1 VHVFAAAA
9 LLGLLI
15 MPIGLAQGGSA
26 TTSAS
31 SKKQTKQIKA
41 LKKRVAAL
49 EAKSTATPSGPA
61 GGELAGTYPNPAVG
75 TVSGLNLAPATDPAG
90 GIDFGGGWSLYR
102 QGNDFLRLDNEML
115 FAETAG
121 SNTGV
126 FIDGDGLVT
135 VSPTGGAPVGGYFR
149 INGEQPNSPI
159 ILDSQVVLRLEDTGG
174 GGSQL
179 VADFDTGEDVIA
191 TSP

>member
-1 VHVFAAAA
+1 
-9 LLGLLI
+9 
-15 MPIGLAQGGSA
+15 MPIGLAQGGNTA

-31 SKKQTKQIKA
+31 AKKQIKA

-49 EAKSTATPSGPA
+49 EAKTSATPSGPA
-61 GGELAGTYPNPAVG
+61 GGELAGSYPNPTVG

-90 GIDFGGGWSLYR
+90 GIDFGAGWSLYR
-102 QGNDFLRLDNEML
+102 QGNNFLRLDNEML

-121 SNTGV
+121 SDTGV

-135 VSPTGGAPVGGYFR
+135 VNPTGAGPVGGYFR

-159 ILDSQVVLRLEDTGG
+159 IADNQVVLRLEDAGG
-174 GGSQL
+174 GASRL
-179 VADFDTGEDVIA
+179 VADFDSGEVTIA
-191 TSP
+191 TAP